1 MLHDTMH
8 LINEQES
15 LICTYLCMHTLLVPS
30 MHDTVGRV
38 KGVTQGLQSL
48 FLSPSA
54 SQFLFASV
62 W

>member
-1 MLHDTMH
+1 
-8 LINEQES
+8 
-15 LICTYLCMHTLLVPS
+15 MHTLLVPS